1 MTTRW
6 RRTVATA
13 DDMTNA
19 RTGGGTVS
27 SPGSTSPNRERISI
41 MKRSLGLATV
51 IAATC
56 LSAATPVAAQSSAD
70 DARFAAAQSRLDSE
84 LQIFRQEFDRYQ
96 SLRGNRGGGYVP
108 PAPSQG
114 GYRQAPDRYQDGYAD
129 ERDEGNYD
137 PSRYYRA
144 GPNYQERTLSTN
156 DRVYAG
162 QDGRYY
168 CKRND
173 GTTGLIIGA
182 AGGGILGNVIDG
194 GRSRIVGSLLGAAAG
209 GLAGRAVEQNNSQIR
224 CR

>member
-1 MTTRW
+1 
-6 RRTVATA
+6 
-13 DDMTNA
+13 
-19 RTGGGTVS
+19 
-27 SPGSTSPNRERISI
+27 
-41 MKRSLGLATV
+41 MKRFLGTAAM

-56 LSAATPVAAQSSAD
+56 LSVATPAVAQSSAD
-70 DARFAAAQSRLDSE
+70 DARFAAAQARLDSE
-84 LQIFRQEFDRYQ
+84 LQIFRTEFDRYQ
-96 SLRGNRGGGYVP
+96 SVRGNRGGY
-108 PAPSQG
+108 APQG

-144 GPNYQERTLSTN
+144 SPNYQERTLAEN

>member
-1 MTTRW
+1 
-6 RRTVATA
+6 
-13 DDMTNA
+13 
-19 RTGGGTVS
+19 
-27 SPGSTSPNRERISI
+27 
-41 MKRSLGLATV
+41 MKRFLGTAALL
-51 IAATC
+51 AATC
-56 LSAATPVAAQSSAD
+56 LSAATPALAQSQAD

-96 SLRGNRGGGYVP
+96 SVRNRGGY
-108 PAPSQG
+108 APQG
-114 GYRQAPDRYQDGYAD
+114 GYRTAPDRGYQEAYPD

-162 QDGRYY
+162 QDGKYY
-168 CKRND
+168 CKRSD

-209 GLAGRAVEQNNSQIR
+209 GLAGRAVDQNNSQVR

>member
-1 MTTRW
+1 
-6 RRTVATA
+6 
-13 DDMTNA
+13 
-19 RTGGGTVS
+19 
-27 SPGSTSPNRERISI
+27 
-41 MKRSLGLATV
+41 MKRFLGTAAL

-56 LSAATPVAAQSSAD
+56 LSAATPALAQSQAD

-96 SLRGNRGGGYVP
+96 SVRGNRGGY
-108 PAPSQG
+108 APQG
-114 GYRQAPDRYQDGYAD
+114 GYRTAPDRSGGYQEAYPD

-162 QDGRYY
+162 QDGKYY
-168 CKRND
+168 CKRSD

-209 GLAGRAVEQNNSQIR
+209 GLAGRAVEQSNSQVR

>member
-1 MTTRW
+1 
-6 RRTVATA
+6 
-13 DDMTNA
+13 
-19 RTGGGTVS
+19 
-27 SPGSTSPNRERISI
+27 
-41 MKRSLGLATV
+41 MKRSLGLATM

-56 LSAATPVAAQSSAD
+56 LSAAAPAVAQTSAD
-70 DARFAAAQSRLDSE
+70 NARFAAAQSRLDSE
-84 LQIFRQEFDRYQ
+84 LQIFREEFDRYQ
-96 SLRGNRGGGYVP
+96 SLRGNSGGSYVP
-108 PAPSQG
+108 PVPQS
-114 GYRQAPDRYQDGYAD
+114 GYRQAPDRYEGGYPD

-137 PSRYYRA
+137 PARDYRV
-144 GPNYQERTLSTN
+144 GPNYQERTLSAN

>member
-1 MTTRW
+1 
-6 RRTVATA
+6 
-13 DDMTNA
+13 
-19 RTGGGTVS
+19 
-27 SPGSTSPNRERISI
+27 
-41 MKRSLGLATV
+41 MKRSLGLATM

-56 LSAATPVAAQSSAD
+56 LSAAAPAVAQTSAD
-70 DARFAAAQSRLDSE
+70 NARFAAAQARLDSE
-84 LQIFRQEFDRYQ
+84 LQIFREEFDRYQ
-96 SLRGNRGGGYVP
+96 SLRGNRGGGSYVP
-108 PAPSQG
+108 PVPQG
-114 GYRQAPDRYQDGYAD
+114 GYRQAPDRYEGGYPD
-129 ERDEGNYD
+129 ERDEGSYD
-137 PSRYYRA
+137 PARDYRV
-144 GPNYQERTLSTN
+144 GPNYQERTLSAN

>member
-1 MTTRW
+1 MKRFLG
-6 RRTVATA
+6 TVA
-13 DDMTNA
+13 
-19 RTGGGTVS
+19 
-27 SPGSTSPNRERISI
+27 
-41 MKRSLGLATV
+41 V

-56 LSAATPVAAQSSAD
+56 LSAATPALAQSSAD
-70 DARFAAAQSRLDSE
+70 DARFAAAQARLDSE
-84 LQIFRQEFDRYQ
+84 LQIFRTEFDRYQ
-96 SLRGNRGGGYVP
+96 SVRGNRGGGY
-108 PAPSQG
+108 APQS
-114 GYRQAPDRYQDGYAD
+114 GYRTAPDRGYQEAYPD

-144 GPNYQERTLSTN
+144 GPNYQERTLATN

-194 GRSRIVGSLLGAAAG
+194 GRSRIVGSLFGAAAG
-209 GLAGRAVEQNNSQIR
+209 GLAGRAVDQNSSQVR

>member
-1 MTTRW
+1 
-6 RRTVATA
+6 
-13 DDMTNA
+13 
-19 RTGGGTVS
+19 
-27 SPGSTSPNRERISI
+27 
-41 MKRSLGLATV
+41 MKRFLGTAAL

-56 LSAATPVAAQSSAD
+56 LSAATPALAQSSAD

-96 SLRGNRGGGYVP
+96 STRGTRGGY
-108 PAPSQG
+108 APQG
-114 GYRQAPDRYQDGYAD
+114 GYRQAPDRAGQDQYPD

-162 QDGRYY
+162 QDGKYY

-209 GLAGRAVEQNNSQIR
+209 GLAGRAVDQNNSQVR

>member
-1 MTTRW
+1 
-6 RRTVATA
+6 
-13 DDMTNA
+13 
-19 RTGGGTVS
+19 
-27 SPGSTSPNRERISI
+27 
-41 MKRSLGLATV
+41 MKRFLGTAAL

-56 LSAATPVAAQSSAD
+56 LSAATPALAQSQAD

-96 SLRGNRGGGYVP
+96 SVRGNRGG
-108 PAPSQG
+108 
-114 GYRQAPDRYQDGYAD
+114 YRTAPDRSGGYQEAYPD

-162 QDGRYY
+162 QDGKYY

-209 GLAGRAVEQNNSQIR
+209 GLAGRAVEQSNSQVR

>member
-1 MTTRW
+1 
-6 RRTVATA
+6 
-13 DDMTNA
+13 
-19 RTGGGTVS
+19 
-27 SPGSTSPNRERISI
+27 
-41 MKRSLGLATV
+41 
-51 IAATC
+51 
-56 LSAATPVAAQSSAD
+56 
-70 DARFAAAQSRLDSE
+70 

-96 SLRGNRGGGYVP
+96 STRGNRGGY
-108 PAPSQG
+108 APQG
-114 GYRQAPDRYQDGYAD
+114 GYRQAPDRAAPDQYSD

-144 GPNYQERTLSTN
+144 GPNYQERTLSSD

-162 QDGRYY
+162 QDGKYY

-209 GLAGRAVEQNNSQIR
+209 GLAGRAVDQNNSQVR